1 MVFFIPFEG
10 FLTVDLLIDIDAYN
24 SNPSKSVIGK
34 SRQQLIIPL
43 HCRLLRIGLTVPEM
57 DIAGLYRINGE
68 VFILPLEG
76 GGSFSSKMSRVTAT
90 GHSTILPYTNEEG
103 NQVQWGE
110 L

>member
-1 MVFFIPFEG
+1 M
-10 FLTVDLLIDIDAYN
+10 
-24 SNPSKSVIGK
+24 GK
-34 SRQQLIIPL
+34 NRQQLIIPL
-43 HCRLLRIGLTVPEM
+43 HVRLLRIGLTVPEM

-103 NQVQWGE
+103 NQVQWE
-110 L
+110 EI